1 MRIDDRLLDLECL
14 LQSAPHRSRNCST
27 LARHF
32 ETPSDRDELLIMKC
46 GKAQHKVR
54 GPAISDSTADLLR
67 DEAQQRAGV
76 MAFGLIPPAQSG
88 TPDP

>member
-1 MRIDDRLLDLECL
+1 
-14 LQSAPHRSRNCST
+14 
-27 LARHF
+27 
-32 ETPSDRDELLIMKC
+32 MKC